1 MEDLLNYFNERVH
14 KILRIPKSMLENNNR
29 LNLDLESE
37 REFER
42 VIERWRNELRNDNNI
57 EIK

>member
-29 LNLDLESE
+29 LNLNLESE

-42 VIERWRNELRNDNNI
+42 FIERLRNDNNI
-57 EIK
+57 KIK

>member
-29 LNLDLESE
+29 LNFESE

-42 VIERWRNELRNDNNI
+42 FIERLRNDNNK
-57 EIK
+57 IK

>member
-1 MEDLLNYFNERVH
+1 MEDLLNYFKERGH

-29 LNLDLESE
+29 LNLESE

-42 VIERWRNELRNDNNI
+42 FIERLRNDNNI

>member
-1 MEDLLNYFNERVH
+1 MEDLLNYIKEMIYEISF
-14 KILRIPKSMLENNNR
+14 IPKSRLENNNR
-29 LNLDLESE
+29 LNLESE

-42 VIERWRNELRNDNNI
+42 FIERLRNDNNI